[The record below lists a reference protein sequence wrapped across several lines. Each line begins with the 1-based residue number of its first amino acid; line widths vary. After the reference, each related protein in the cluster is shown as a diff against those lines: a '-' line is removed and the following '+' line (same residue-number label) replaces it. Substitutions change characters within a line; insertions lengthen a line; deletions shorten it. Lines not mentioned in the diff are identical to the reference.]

1 MVTTAHNLGM
11 RLTLAMNSYLA
22 SGYTKNQKKAGD
34 SSIFLHT
41 GMMRGRNNNSFFHIW
56 EDLKMTVLDKGPY
69 TLVLEKRK

>member
-1 MVTTAHNLGM
+1 MLTTAHNLGM

-41 GMMRGRNNNSFFHIW
+41 GMMRGRQGDHTTKKSNFISLS
-56 EDLKMTVLDKGPY
+56 E
-69 TLVLEKRK
+69 